1 METTKKQLTVEERQA
16 NVDRLIK
23 RWKEEGK
30 RTKIESEAFRKTSQ
44 YLNAIE
50 DLKNRNEERGT
61 PIVKI

>member
-30 RTKIESEAFRKTSQ
+30 RPKIE
-44 YLNAIE
+44 
-50 DLKNRNEERGT
+50 
-61 PIVKI
+61 